1 MKKIILILA
10 ILLSMYGFGQKS
22 KSTKTG
28 KGTLAEL
35 QMETYEKDTTANALV
50 LYEHANLYLD
60 AQKVDFRTDYYFRK
74 KIFSKEGLDEATV
87 KIQTFGKEKIKDI
100 VAITYNINGSGGM
113 QKNYLLP
120 SKIFKNKLTKDW
132 TETTFTLSNVKP
144 GSVIEYS
151 YTKVSPYPSIDDWYF
166 QSNIPKLQSDYDS
179 AIIGNYKYNVRI
191 IGNLSLTKDIPSI
204 DKNCLFIEG
213 LGQAACAVR
222 SFGMSDIPAF
232 KGEDYMLSSRNYI
245 SRLSFDYVSFTNTK
259 GVVKKFL
266 EDWKSADRTLKFSFL
281 NNQANK
287 KSFFKKRLPAEIFTI
302 ADPLEKAKTI
312 YSYIQ
317 KNYTW
322 NGKNWSRNAKLK
334 NTFEEKTGSVYDINL
349 SLYNSLQ
356 AADIESYVVMVSTRE
371 NGIPTK
377 LYPIITDFN
386 YLVVKVMINGSAYF
400 LDATDK
406 FLPFGLVPFRC
417 LNGEARVMDFE
428 KGSFWE
434 KIYPAKRSFV
444 NTRVKFL
451 LNEDEELEGN
461 IIIRKGG
468 YDGLRQRTKLFNVK
482 EDAILENF
490 ESRNA
495 YLEVDTYEQHDFED
509 LTSPTKETYD
519 VVLDADSK
527 TQNKLVIHPFL
538 IDRMESN
545 PFKLN
550 ERLYPVDFGYE
561 RKYTYS
567 FSFEVPEGYEV
578 VKAPQSAAFEL
589 ANDGGSLTLRSRST
603 PYKIDLFFTYEIK
616 KIIFSNFEYY
626 GLKDFFNEIVKIQNS
641 IIELKKE

>member
-1 MKKIILILA
+1 MKKVVLIL
-10 ILLSMYGFGQKS
+10 LLFVYMISFGQKS

-28 KGTLAEL
+28 KATLAEL
-35 QMETYEKDTTANALV
+35 NMKNYEKDTTANALV
-50 LYEHANLYLD
+50 LYEHANVYQD
-60 AQKVDFRTDYYFRK
+60 AEKVDFRTDYYFRK
-74 KIFSKEGLDEATV
+74 KIFTKEGVDEATI
-87 KIQTFGKEKIKDI
+87 KIQTYGKEKVRDI
-100 VAITYNINGSGGM
+100 VAITYNINGNGGM
-113 QKNYLLP
+113 QKNFLLP
-120 SKIFKNKLTKDW
+120 SKIFKNQLNKDW
-132 TETTFTLSNVKP
+132 TETSFTLSNVKP

-151 YTKVSPYPSIDDWYF
+151 YTKSSPYPSLDDWYF

-191 IGNLSLTKDIPSI
+191 IGNLSLTKDNPSI
-204 DKNCLFIEG
+204 DNNCLYIEG

-222 SFGMSDIPAF
+222 SFGMSNIPAF

-259 GVVKKFL
+259 GVVRKFL
-266 EDWKSADRTLKFSFL
+266 EDWDSADRTLKSRFL

-287 KSFFKKRLPAEIFTI
+287 KSFFKKRLPESIFTI

-312 YSYIQ
+312 YSYVQ

-322 NGKNWSRNAKLK
+322 NGKNWTRDTKLK

-356 AADIESYVVMVSTRE
+356 AADLESYVVMISTRE

-386 YLVVKVMINGSAYF
+386 YLVVKVMINGNAYF

-406 FLPFGLVPFRC
+406 FLPFGLVPFKC

-444 NTRVKFL
+444 NTRVKFV

-468 YDGLRQRTKLFNVK
+468 YDGLKQRKKMFNVK
-482 EDAILENF
+482 EDAILEDF

-495 YLEVDTYEQHDFED
+495 YLEVDAYKQHDFED
-509 LTSPTKETYD
+509 LPSPSKEEYE
-519 VVLDADSK
+519 VVLDTDSK
-527 TQNKLVIHPFL
+527 NQNSLTIYPFL

-545 PFKLN
+545 PFKLDD
-550 ERLYPVDFGYE
+550 RLYPVDFGYE
-561 RKYTYS
+561 RKFTYS
-567 FSFEVPEGYEV
+567 FSFEVPEGYKV
-578 VKAPQSAAFEL
+578 AKVPQSAAFEL
-589 ANDGGSLTLRSRST
+589 ANDGGSLTLRSRSSL
-603 PYKIDLFFTYEIK
+603 YKVDLYFTYDIK

-641 IIELKKE
+641 IIEIKKE

>member
-1 MKKIILILA
+1 MRKFIFIIILTA
-10 ILLSMYGFGQKS
+10 STYSFGQKS

-35 QMETYEKDTTANALV
+35 NMKNYEKDTTANALV
-50 LYEHANLYLD
+50 LYEHANVYLD
-60 AQKVDFRTDYYFRK
+60 AEKVDFRTDYYFRK
-74 KIFSKEGLDEATV
+74 KIFSKKGLDEATV
-87 KIQTFGKEKIKDI
+87 KIRTFGKQRIKNI
-100 VAITYNINGSGGM
+100 VAITYNINGNGGM
-113 QKNYLLP
+113 QKNHLLP
-120 SKIFKNKLTKDW
+120 SKIFKTQLTKDW
-132 TETTFTLSNVKP
+132 TETSFTLSNVKP

-179 AIIGNYKYNVRI
+179 AIIGNYKFNVRI
-191 IGNLSLTKDIPSI
+191 IGNLPLSRDNPSI
-204 DKNCLFIEG
+204 DNNCLFIKG

-232 KGEDYMLSSRNYI
+232 KAEDYMLSSSNYI
-245 SRLSFDYVSFTNTK
+245 SRLTFDYVSFTSTK
-259 GVVKKFL
+259 GTVKKFL
-266 EDWKSADRTLKFSFL
+266 EDWKSADRTLKLSFL

-287 KSFFKKRLPAEIFTI
+287 KNFFKKRLPPTIFSI
-302 ADPLEKAKTI
+302 SDPLEKAKTI
-312 YSYIQ
+312 YDYIQ
-317 KNYTW
+317 KNYIW
-322 NGKNWSRNAKLK
+322 NGKNWSRDVKLK

-356 AADIESYVVMVSTRE
+356 AADIESYVVMISTRE

-377 LYPIITDFN
+377 LYPIVTDFN
-386 YLVVKVMINGSAYF
+386 YLVVKVMINGNAYF

-406 FLPFGLVPFRC
+406 YLPFGLVPFRC
-417 LNGEARVMDFE
+417 LNGDSRVMDFE
-428 KGSFWE
+428 KGSYWQ

-444 NTRVKFL
+444 NTRVKFI

-468 YDGLRQRTKLFNVK
+468 YDGQRQREKLFNVK
-482 EDAILENF
+482 EDAILDAF
-490 ESRNA
+490 ETRNP
-495 YLEVDTYEQHDFED
+495 YLEVDTYKQHDFED
-509 LTSPTKETYD
+509 LTLPTKEEYD
-519 VVLDADSK
+519 VVLDPETK
-527 TQNKLVIHPFL
+527 TQSNLVIYPFS
-538 IDRMESN
+538 IDRMDTN
-545 PFKLN
+545 PFKLD

-567 FSFEVPEGYEV
+567 FSFEVPEGYKV

-589 ANDGGSLTLRSRST
+589 ANDGGTLTLRARSST
-603 PYKIDLFFTYEIK
+603 YKVDLYFTYEIK
-616 KIIFSNFEYY
+616 KVIFSNFEYY